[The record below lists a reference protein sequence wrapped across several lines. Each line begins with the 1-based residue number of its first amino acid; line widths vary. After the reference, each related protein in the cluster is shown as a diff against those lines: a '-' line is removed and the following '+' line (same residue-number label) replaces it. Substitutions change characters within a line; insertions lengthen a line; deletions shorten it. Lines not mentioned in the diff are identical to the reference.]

1 MLFKQVGSFTTKARW
16 MAGLSAATLLAA
28 GIFVSRHGFR
38 TVPQPSAPTRSAPAR
53 MRPVIAEDQSR
64 IAANFGNLPLSF
76 EPNRGQ
82 TDGQVKF
89 LTRNSHYNL
98 FLTSNEAVFTLPVHS
113 TEANVNHTGLRN
125 KPSRIDSEAVLRMVL
140 HGANP
145 ATKIT
150 GGDLAPGHTNYLI
163 GRDSSKWVRDVPQ
176 YSRVN
181 YSNIYPNVD
190 LTFYG
195 PQRQLEFDFIIKPGA
210 DPAAIA
216 LGIEG
221 ADRIAPEKSGDL
233 VLSSAAGDLHLHKPV
248 AYQKQGESRQPVD
261 AGFVVQGNEVALAVG
276 PYDRN
281 RELVIDPAIG
291 YGTYLGSSNEDS
303 GSAIAVDSTGA
314 VYITGMT
321 ASSGFPLKNQLPAPN
336 SQLQGPSDAFVTKLS
351 ADGTA
356 LVYSTFLGGT
366 ADDGG
371 AAIAIDGTGQ
381 AYIGGATTSTD
392 FPQPASPA
400 PYQLNA
406 GGGQCGSPPTP
417 CHDAFIAVLNAAG
430 NGLVYSTYLGG
441 SGDDLG
447 EGIAVKGSAIYLVG
461 STGSSNLKVSVPPGS
476 VLQGTF
482 QGGTGSTAPTDGF
495 VAKIDLSNPV
505 NNAVVYLGGTAN
517 DAATGVAV
525 DSSGNAYVTG
535 FTFSTDFPH
544 PGTPFSSQ
552 CGGCTSS
559 EDDAFATEIKSDFS
573 NYVYSTFLGG
583 TGPDIGNQIA
593 VDASGNAYVTGKTSS
608 TDFPTNGTNAAYKT
622 TLTGTSGNA
631 FLTVVKPGG
640 SALLY
645 STYLGG
651 SGTDEALAIAL
662 DTATPP
668 KAYITGPTSSSD
680 FPMVNATQSK
690 LGGNTDAF
698 ISELNPNTS
707 GTGSLVFSTY
717 LGGSGDEDDDLAGI
731 ALDGSSN
738 IYVTGDTQSSTN
750 ISTPGSFKP
759 TFSGGTGCTGVG
771 TICRDAFVVK
781 YLPGAPQFSVSVGS
795 ISPSAISRGS
805 DGTATVTVTSTGS
818 SGTVN
823 LSCAIQGTATT
834 PPTCSVG
841 SPSGTLPA
849 GGSVNATLT
858 ITTVKS
864 ASISVTGAAL
874 WLPIP
879 GLALF
884 GVGFLRSR
892 DSKRRLLWGVLCTC
906 ALTGILLMM
915 GCGSGNV
922 SGGGGGGGGGTTTGS
937 YTVSVTAAVAGTGVQ
952 SGSAQ
957 FSVQ

>member
-1 MLFKQVGSFTTKARW
+1 MLFKEAGFLTTKARW
-16 MAGLSAATLLAA
+16 IAGMSAAALLAA
-28 GIFVSRHGFR
+28 GVVVARQGFR
-38 TVPQPSAPTRSAPAR
+38 TSQPAFAPARSAPAR
-53 MRPVIAEDQSR
+53 TRPIVPQEQSR

-82 TDGQVKF
+82 TDEQVKF
-89 LTRNSHYNL
+89 LSRNSHYDL
-98 FLTSNEAVFTLPVHS
+98 FLTSDEAVFTLPVRSSDENTNHS
-113 TEANVNHTGLRN
+113 GMRKKTAKIE
-125 KPSRIDSEAVLRMVL
+125 SEAVLRL
-140 HGANP
+140 QIHGASSS
-145 ATKIT
+145 TKVS
-150 GGDLAPGHTNYLI
+150 GDSMLAGHTNYLM
-163 GRDSSKWVRDVPQ
+163 GRDATKWVKDVPQ
-176 YSRVN
+176 YARVN
-181 YSNIYPNVD
+181 YEDVYPGVD

-195 PQRQLEFDFIIKPGA
+195 QQRQLEFDFTVKAGG
-210 DPAAIA
+210 DPSAIS
-216 LGIEG
+216 LGVEG
-221 ADRIAPEKSGDL
+221 ATKIAMHKTGDL
-233 VLSSAAGDLHLHKPV
+233 VLSSAAGDLLLHKPV
-248 AYQKQGESRQPVD
+248 AYQKAGNTRQPID
-261 AGFVVQGNEVALAVG
+261 AQFVLKGTEVALSVG
-276 PYDRN
+276 PYDHQ

-291 YGTYLGSSNEDS
+291 YGTYLGSGGEDI
-303 GSAIAVDSTGA
+303 GTAIAVDSSGA
-314 VYITGMT
+314 TYITGQT
-321 ASSGFPLKNQLPAPN
+321 ASTGFPLKNPLSTNTA
-336 SQLQGPSDAFVTKLS
+336 LHGASDAFVTKLS
-351 ADGTA
+351 ADGTS

-366 ADDGG
+366 GDDSG
-371 AAIAIDGTGQ
+371 AAIVVDGSGQ
-381 AYIGGATTSTD
+381 AYVGGTTSSTD
-392 FPQPASPA
+392 FPLSAA
-400 PYQLNA
+400 PYQGTA
-406 GGGQCGSPPTP
+406 GGGQCGTPPTP
-417 CHDAFIAVLNAAG
+417 CNDAFIAVLNTGG

-441 SGDDLG
+441 SGDDFG
-447 EGIAVKGSAIYLVG
+447 EGIAVKGSAIYLAG
-461 STGSSNLKVSVPPGS
+461 STGSSNLPVHLPAGS

-482 QGGTGSTAPTDGF
+482 QGGVGTAPLDGF
-495 VAKIDLSNPV
+495 VAKIDLSNAL
-505 NNAVVYLGGTAN
+505 NNAVVYLGGTSN

-525 DSSGNAYVTG
+525 DSSGNAYITG
-535 FTFSTDFPH
+535 YTFSTDFPH

-552 CGGCTSS
+552 CGGCTSN

-573 NYVYSTFLGG
+573 NYIYSTFLGG

-593 VDASGNAYVTGKTSS
+593 VDTSGNTYVTGKTGS
-608 TDFPTNGTNAAYKT
+608 TDFPTNGTNTAYKT

-731 ALDGSSN
+731 AVDGSSD

-759 TFSGGTGCTGVG
+759 TFSGGTGCTGPG
-771 TICRDAFVVK
+771 IICRDAFVVK
-781 YLPGAPQFSVSVGS
+781 YLPTAPQFNVSIGAV
-795 ISPSAISRGS
+795 SPSSISRGS
-805 DGTATVTVTSTGS
+805 NGTATVTVTSTGA
-818 SGTVN
+818 SGTVT
-823 LSCAIQGTATT
+823 LGCAIQGTAAT
-834 PPTCSVG
+834 PPTCSVN
-841 SPSGTLPA
+841 PTSGTLA
-849 GGSVNATLT
+849 ANGTVTTTLT

-864 ASISVTGAAL
+864 GAISVTGAAL

-884 GVGFLRSR
+884 GIGFLRNKKSN
-892 DSKRRLLWGVLCTC
+892 RRVLWSLLCTF

-915 GCGSGNV
+915 GCGNGN
-922 SGGGGGGGGGTTTGS
+922 GGSTGGGGGGGTTTGS
-937 YTVSVTAAVAGTGVQ
+937 YTATVTAAIASTGSQ

-957 FSVQ
+957 FNVQ

>member
-1 MLFKQVGSFTTKARW
+1 MLFKQAGSFTTKARW

-28 GIFVSRHGFR
+28 GIIVSRHGFR
-38 TVPQPSAPTRSAPAR
+38 TVPQPSAPAKGAPAR
-53 MRPVIAEDQSR
+53 MRPVIAQDQTR
-64 IAANFGNLPLSF
+64 IAANFGNMPLSF

-89 LTRNSHYNL
+89 LSRNPRYNL
-98 FLTSNEAVFTLPVHS
+98 FLTSNEAVFTLPVRS
-113 TEANVNHTGLRN
+113 SDANVRHTGLRN
-125 KPSRIDSEAVLRMVL
+125 KQSLIDSEAVLRMEI

-145 ATKIT
+145 ATKVT
-150 GGDLAPGHTNYLI
+150 CEDPAPGHTNYLI

-176 YSRVN
+176 YARVN
-181 YSNIYPNVD
+181 YSDVYPNVD

-195 PQRQLEFDFIIKPGA
+195 QQRQLEFDFIVKPGA

-216 LGIEG
+216 LGIQG
-221 ADRIAPEKSGDL
+221 ANKIAIEKSGDL
-233 VLSSAAGDLHLHKPV
+233 VLSSAAGDLRLHKPV
-248 AYQKQGESRQPVD
+248 AYQKQGGSRQPVD
-261 AGFVVQGNEVALAVG
+261 ARFVVKGTEVALAVG
-276 PYDRN
+276 PYDHN
-281 RELVIDPAIG
+281 RGLVIDPAIG
-291 YGTYLGSSNEDS
+291 YGTYLGSSNEDN
-303 GSAIAVDSTGA
+303 GSAIAVDGTGA
-314 VYITGMT
+314 VYITGTT
-321 ASSGFPLKNQLPAPN
+321 ASSGFPLKNQLPSPN

-356 LVYSTFLGGT
+356 LVYSTFLGGK
-366 ADDGG
+366 ADDSG
-371 AAIAIDGTGQ
+371 AAIAIDGMGQ
-381 AYIGGATTSTD
+381 VYIGGATTSTD
-392 FPQPASPA
+392 FPQPASPPAVA
-400 PYQLNA
+400 PYQANA
-406 GGGQCGSPPTP
+406 SGGTCGSNP

-482 QGGTGSTAPTDGF
+482 QGGAGSTAPTDGF
-495 VAKIDLSNPV
+495 VAKIDLSNAL

-525 DSSGNAYVTG
+525 DSSGNAYITG

-552 CGGCTSS
+552 CGGCTNS
-559 EDDAFATEIKSDFS
+559 DDAFATEIKSDFS

-583 TGPDIGNQIA
+583 TGPDIGDQIA
-593 VDASGNAYVTGKTSS
+593 VDGSGNAYVTGKTSS

-668 KAYITGPTSSSD
+668 KAYITGQTSSSD

-731 ALDGSSN
+731 AVDGSGN
-738 IYVTGDTQSSTN
+738 IYVTGDTQSSSN

-759 TFSGGTGCTGVG
+759 TFGGGTCG
-771 TICRDAFVVK
+771 TVPCRDAFVVK
-781 YLPGAPQFSVSVGS
+781 YLPGAPQFNVGVGG

-805 DGTATVTVTSTGS
+805 NGTATVTVTSTGA
-818 SGTVN
+818 SGAVS
-823 LSCAIQGTATT
+823 LSCAIQGTAAK

-841 SPSGTLPA
+841 SPSGALTA
-849 GGSVNATLT
+849 SGTVTATLT
-858 ITTVKS
+858 ITTLKTG
-864 ASISVTGAAL
+864 SISLTGAAL

-884 GVGFLRSR
+884 GVGFQRNS
-892 DSKRRLLWGVLCTC
+892 DSKRRLVWGILCTC

-922 SGGGGGGGGGTTTGS
+922 GGGGGGGGGTTTGS
-937 YTVSVTAAVAGTGVQ
+937 YTVSVTAAVAGTGTQ